1 MLVCRVEGVNDQGTN
16 TMTLHTNPGCTMPAA
31 GRDMTGAATTLD
43 CEGYTGCGVTA
54 TQANSYGPSFNANGG
69 GYYAME
75 RTATD
80 IRVWFFPRS
89 SAPSDLANGA
99 SSINTSNWVSSPC
112 TVTES

>member
-1 MLVCRVEGVNDQGTN
+1 
-16 TMTLHTNPGCTMPAA
+16 MTLHTNPGCTMPAA

-54 TQANSYGPSFNANGG
+54 TQANSYGPSFNAIGG

-80 IRVWFFPRS
+80 IRVWFFPRG

-99 SSINTSNWVSSPC
+99 SSINTSNWVSS
-112 TVTES
+112 S